1 MNSNKMECK
10 RPIKTNGKRC
20 WPKKQP
26 AEEWE
31 QKCLHVERKRTRQ
44 WLRSA
49 GIKAEKKNLFLLHRI
64 NYCPPGIINE
74 IFWLMK
80 LTLNVEFV
88 MNIGKPFIALS
99 PDILCSLQSSIKLE
113 MIFWDNI
120 CAEKY

>member
-1 MNSNKMECK
+1 MECK

-49 GIKAEKKNLFLLHRI
+49 GIKAEKKKIILASHDQLLPTR
-64 NYCPPGIINE
+64 NYQGIILTNE
-74 IFWLMK
+74 ADPKCGICDELRETIYRLASGYSV
-80 LTLNVEFV
+80 LTPE
-88 MNIGKPFIALS
+88 
-99 PDILCSLQSSIKLE
+99 
-113 MIFWDNI
+113 
-120 CAEKY
+120 